1 MNLVIKRHLYF
12 FIEEGNNKRPEP
24 KLATFSQLKLT
35 LIIRVCIKVSIS
47 ILLQIVSLRE
57 EK

>member
-1 MNLVIKRHLYF
+1 MYL

-24 KLATFSQLKLT
+24 KLATFSQLKLN
-35 LIIRVCIKVSIS
+35 LIIRVGIKVSIS
-47 ILLQIVSLRE
+47 TLLQIVSLRD